1 VENVINLSI
10 FRGYM
15 EFNKAKNSDEL
26 LPEGKFEFWRYL
38 LLIIIIVGVTLIAQ
52 AIFLVL
58 ASLLEGTMDF
68 NNFPPM
74 TLLWVTMLPFAA
86 LLIFL
91 LPGIRVFHK
100 QSIKSVFTQKTI
112 FNWKLLIKSA
122 IIWFVLSG
130 LADIIISILQPGNYV
145 FSFSLFSFLPY
156 MLIAILLI
164 AFQITAE
171 EVLFRS
177 YLLHGLTRLF
187 RYRWLG
193 ITLQAILFGILHGAN
208 PEVTSYGLL
217 TTMPFYIGIGLL
229 LGWLSFRSKGLEIAL
244 GLHFANNL
252 YATSMVTFSESAI
265 PSPAI
270 FTIADYHPEIGLVSF
285 VIMALLFA
293 VIISRSN

>member
-1 VENVINLSI
+1 
-10 FRGYM
+10 M
-15 EFNKAKNSDEL
+15 EFNKTKNSDER
-26 LPEGKFEFWRYL
+26 LPEGKFEFWKYL
-38 LLIIIIVGVTLIAQ
+38 FLIIIMVGVMLVAQ

-68 NNFPPM
+68 NLFPPM
-74 TLLWVTMLPFAA
+74 TLLWVTMLPFVA

-91 LPGIRVFHK
+91 VPGIRLIHQ

-145 FSFSLFSFLPY
+145 FSFSFFSFFPY
-156 MLIAILLI
+156 MLIAVLLI

-193 ITLQAILFGILHGAN
+193 ITFQAILFGILHAAN

-244 GLHFANNL
+244 GLHFANNI

-270 FTIADYHPEIGLVSF
+270 FTITNYQPEIGLVAF
-285 VIMALLFA
+285 VIIA
-293 VIISRSN
+293 IIFVVVMMERNRVFFN

>member
-1 VENVINLSI
+1 
-10 FRGYM
+10 M
-15 EFNKAKNSDEL
+15 EFNKTKNSDER

-38 LLIIIIVGVTLIAQ
+38 FLIIIMVGVMLVAQ

-68 NNFPPM
+68 NLFPPM
-74 TLLWVTMLPFAA
+74 TLLWVTMLPFVA

-91 LPGIRVFHK
+91 VPGIRLIHQ

-145 FSFSLFSFLPY
+145 FSFSFFSFFPY

-193 ITLQAILFGILHGAN
+193 ITLQAILFGILHAAN

-270 FTIADYHPEIGLVSF
+270 FTITNYQPEIGLVAF
-285 VIMALLFA
+285 VIIAIIFA
-293 VIISRSN
+293 VVMMK

>member
-1 VENVINLSI
+1 MLV
-10 FRGYM
+10 
-15 EFNKAKNSDEL
+15 
-26 LPEGKFEFWRYL
+26 
-38 LLIIIIVGVTLIAQ
+38 AQ

-68 NNFPPM
+68 NLFPPM
-74 TLLWVTMLPFAA
+74 TLLWVTMLPFVA

-91 LPGIRVFHK
+91 VPGIRLIHQ

-145 FSFSLFSFLPY
+145 FSFSFFSFFPY

-193 ITLQAILFGILHGAN
+193 ITFQAILFGILHAAN

-270 FTIADYHPEIGLVSF
+270 FTITNYQPEIGLVAF
-285 VIMALLFA
+285 VIIAIIFA
-293 VIISRSN
+293 VVMMKRNREFFN

>member
-1 VENVINLSI
+1 MEPVNRKNIN
-10 FRGYM
+10 
-15 EFNKAKNSDEL
+15 NP

-38 LLIIIIVGVTLIAQ
+38 LLIIIIVGVTLVAQ
-52 AIFLVL
+52 ALLLVI
-58 ASLLEGTMDF
+58 ASFLEGTMDF
-68 NNFPPM
+68 NLFPPI

-91 LPGIRVFHK
+91 VPGIRLLHQ

-112 FNWKLLIKSA
+112 FNWKLLTTSA

-130 LADIIISILQPGNYV
+130 VADIIISILQPGNYV

-156 MLIAILLI
+156 MLIALLLI

-193 ITLQAILFGILHGAN
+193 ITLQAILFGVLHGAN

-229 LGWLSFRSKGLEIAL
+229 LGWLSLRSKGLEIAL

-270 FTIADYHPEIGLVSF
+270 FTITNYQPETGLVAF
-285 VIMALLFA
+285 VIIAIIFA
-293 VIISRSN
+293 VIITKST